1 MEMFTVPALRRAIES
16 RDGKTLADFYREDA
30 ELRIIDVMNPPGNP
44 LEIKGKDA
52 ISAYYADVCGRTMT
66 HRVNS
71 GITEGDRVAFTQTCT
86 YPDGKKVFCSATL
99 ELTGGKIARQ
109 VSIQAW
115 DQ

>member
-1 MEMFTVPALRRAIES
+1 
-16 RDGKTLADFYREDA
+16 
-30 ELRIIDVMNPPGNP
+30 
-44 LEIKGKDA
+44 
-52 ISAYYADVCGRTMT
+52 MT